1 MGLCAHHDLS
11 CSCLYAEK
19 PRPHR
24 WCVAARSFHN
34 SFDNCC
40 VQHLNTSIEAFVLL
54 PHYWDGYPRSWYA
67 CIQASRNAC
76 ECEKVPTCSTRCC
89 EGQLVLSDPFVFLL
103 ASLHVFEFV
112 SVVRSS

>member
-1 MGLCAHHDLS
+1 MGHDLS

-54 PHYWDGYPRSWYA
+54 PHYGDEYPRTWYA
-67 CIQASRNAC
+67 CIQDSRNAC
-76 ECEKVPTCSTRCC
+76 ECEKVSTFSTR
-89 EGQLVLSDPFVFLL
+89 STPFVFLL
-103 ASLHVFEFV
+103 APLHVFEFV
-112 SVVRSS
+112 SAVRSS